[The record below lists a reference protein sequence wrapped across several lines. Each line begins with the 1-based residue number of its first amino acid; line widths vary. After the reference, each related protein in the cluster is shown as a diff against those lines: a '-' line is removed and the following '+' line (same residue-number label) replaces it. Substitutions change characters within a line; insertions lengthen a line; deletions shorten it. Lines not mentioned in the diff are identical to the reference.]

1 MANVSASNS
10 DDYLVQEKPKSKPS
24 TTYNAKTTT
33 PTGFMEFK
41 PRDMETQVKY
51 DAMSPSWEGV
61 DSSMKAVER
70 GDYALDSAETTT
82 REKRPQYAPG
92 DLPPPPTQTSESP
105 LATVQSFLDRQP
117 KTTQLLPPVGTCVI
131 Q

>member
-1 MANVSASNS
+1 MAKVSASNS
-10 DDYLVQEKPKSKPS
+10 GDYVPDEPLKSIPS

-41 PRDMETQVKY
+41 PRDMETQKKY

-61 DSSMKAVER
+61 DSSMKAVQQ
-70 GDYALDSAETTT
+70 GVYALDSAETTR
-82 REKRPQYAPG
+82 REARPQYV
-92 DLPPPPTQTSESP
+92 PTPSSSVTT
-105 LATVQSFLDRQP
+105 TVQSFLDRQP
-117 KTTQLLPPVGTCVI
+117 KTTELVPPVGTCVI